1 MATRRKNKEQL
12 KAKLGDLQ
20 RLLAPLTANSADL
33 PHLEA
38 TRVRFAEFLAQAEAA
53 TDRQGALTA
62 AKQEASL
69 GLRTSLRE
77 CERLANILRL
87 AVKQHYGIR
96 SEKLAEFGLQPFRG
110 RKTKPDAE
118 EPEPSAPSPEKPQ
131 PAAPVNPNPQ

>member
-1 MATRRKNKEQL
+1 MAKKKE
-12 KAKLGDLQ
+12 KTFKGKLGDLQ
-20 RLLAPLTANSADL
+20 RLMAPLIANGADL
-33 PHLEA
+33 GHLEA
-38 TRVRFAEFLAQAEAA
+38 TRARFADLLAQAEEAA
-53 TDRQGALTA
+53 NRQAVNTA

-69 GLRTSLRE
+69 QLRTTISE

-118 EPEPSAPSPEKPQ
+118 PSEPSAPSPAQ
-131 PAAPVNPNPQ
+131 PEPPAPADPTRQ

>member
-1 MATRRKNKEQL
+1 MPTRRKNKEQL

-53 TDRQGALTA
+53 VDRQGALTA

-69 GLRTSLRE
+69 ELRTSLRE
-77 CERLANILRL
+77 SERLANILRL

-110 RKTKPDAE
+110 RKAKPDV
-118 EPEPSAPSPEKPQ
+118 EPESSVPSPEKPE